1 MLKYYW
7 WRNVNESE
15 CVFGERV
22 LVFSSRMWEKLVD
35 YLGVMFN
42 DVIKY
47 VGEKYLLWMVRK

>member
-15 CVFGERV
+15 RVFGERV

-42 DVIKY
+42 DIIKY
-47 VGEKYLLWMVRK
+47 VEEKYLLWMVRK